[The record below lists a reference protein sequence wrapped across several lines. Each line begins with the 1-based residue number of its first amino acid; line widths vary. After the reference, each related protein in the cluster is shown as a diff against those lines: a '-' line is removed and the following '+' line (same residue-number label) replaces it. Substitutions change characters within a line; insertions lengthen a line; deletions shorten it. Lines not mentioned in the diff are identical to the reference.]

1 MVSDKN
7 KEERER
13 TKVPTIRADV
23 TVAHNYSSQSLNSTE
38 LAKEKLRQ
46 MLAEVRVIRMSRN
59 EDYFSY
65 TVHVPYYDYFKV
77 SVKVSD
83 FCVISGCNFTVIKK
97 A

>member
-1 MVSDKN
+1 MSFSLKDDVKVVSDKN

-46 MLAEVRVIRMSRN
+46 MLAEVSLW
-59 EDYFSY
+59 FFL
-65 TVHVPYYDYFKV
+65 YDCMILRKIFFF
-77 SVKVSD
+77 D
-83 FCVISGCNFTVIKK
+83 
-97 A
+97 

>member
-1 MVSDKN
+1 MSFSLKDDVKVVSDKN

-46 MLAEVRVIRMSRN
+46 MLAEVS
-59 EDYFSY
+59 
-65 TVHVPYYDYFKV
+65 HFKENI
-77 SVKVSD
+77 
-83 FCVISGCNFTVIKK
+83 FL
-97 A
+97 

>member
-1 MVSDKN
+1 MSFSLKDDVKVVSDKN

-46 MLAEVRVIRMSRN
+46 MLAEVSHFKENIFLWLKNNVQHSSMQYKFWVRKDRPHV
-59 EDYFSY
+59 
-65 TVHVPYYDYFKV
+65 TV
-77 SVKVSD
+77 
-83 FCVISGCNFTVIKK
+83 
-97 A
+97 

>member
-1 MVSDKN
+1 MRVVSDKN

-46 MLAEVRVIRMSRN
+46 MLAEVGVIRMSRN
-59 EDYFSY
+59 KDFFSY
-65 TVHVPYYDYFKV
+65 T
-77 SVKVSD
+77 
-83 FCVISGCNFTVIKK
+83 CTI
-97 A
+97 